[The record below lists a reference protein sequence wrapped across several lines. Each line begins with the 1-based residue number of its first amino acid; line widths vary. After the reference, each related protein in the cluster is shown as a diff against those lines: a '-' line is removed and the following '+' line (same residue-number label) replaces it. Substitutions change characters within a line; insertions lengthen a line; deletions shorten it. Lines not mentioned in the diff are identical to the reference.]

1 MRKLIL
7 ASKNIKKL
15 KELKEILPAG
25 WDAILATDINP
36 TINWNESG
44 DTFEANS
51 RIKALAVRKFA
62 QNAAVLADD
71 SGLSVNALDGSP
83 GVYSARFAGI
93 EGDDAANNAKLLQAL
108 SKVPEENRS
117 AHFTCCLCFIDES
130 GKESFYEGKCFGTI
144 TSNPR
149 GTHGFGYDPLFLID
163 SQDPSLHGLSMA
175 EIPAETKNLISH
187 RAIAMK
193 KFLAALKDFLPSEV

>member
-108 SKVPEENRS
+108 SK
-117 AHFTCCLCFIDES
+117 
-130 GKESFYEGKCFGTI
+130 
-144 TSNPR
+144 
-149 GTHGFGYDPLFLID
+149 FLKKIGL
-163 SQDPSLHGLSMA
+163 PILLVAYVLSMKA
-175 EIPAETKNLISH
+175 ERNPFTKANVLARSH
-187 RAIAMK
+187 PTPEVPTV
-193 KFLAALKDFLPSEV
+193 LATTLFF